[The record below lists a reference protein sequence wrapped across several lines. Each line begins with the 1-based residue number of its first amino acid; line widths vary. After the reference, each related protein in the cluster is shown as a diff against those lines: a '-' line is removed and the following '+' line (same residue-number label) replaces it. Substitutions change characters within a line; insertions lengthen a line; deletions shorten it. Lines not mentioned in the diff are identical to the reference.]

1 MELMVCGELLMVIAP
16 SYMLGSIRDS
26 MDLEFYKIYCG
37 GTDSML
43 GSIRDSM
50 YLEFYKIYCGGTD
63 SMHSLQVPEP

>member
-37 GTDSML
+37 GTDSM
-43 GSIRDSM
+43 
-50 YLEFYKIYCGGTD
+50 
-63 SMHSLQVPEP
+63 HSLQVPEP